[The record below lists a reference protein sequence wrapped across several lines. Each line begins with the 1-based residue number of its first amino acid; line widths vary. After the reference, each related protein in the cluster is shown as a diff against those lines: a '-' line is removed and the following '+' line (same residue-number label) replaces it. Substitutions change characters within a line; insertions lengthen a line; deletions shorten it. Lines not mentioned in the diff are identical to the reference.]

1 MVLGKAIIRGSAAGS
16 GRTGCKVVKEGER
29 NESELLCGAD
39 HVSEILHQFFV
50 PLNQP
55 VTQVCFLDS
64 TGHQIDTVSSLLLT
78 SRSQVV
84 WGHDIPS

>member
-16 GRTGCKVVKEGER
+16 GRIGCKVVKEGER
-29 NESELLCGAD
+29 NKSELLCGAE
-39 HVSEILHQFFV
+39 HVSEILHQLFV

-55 VTQVCFLDS
+55 VIQVCFLDS
-64 TGHQIDTVSSLLLT
+64 TGCQIDTLSSLLLT

-84 WGHDIPS
+84 WGHDIRS